1 MEGEKTKK
9 LLKVNFKE
17 CSNCGRLLVKT
28 HSRRNLQDLHQSYFI
43 DSEIGRCTN
52 INCPC
57 NGMRIYPLEY
67 KSLIYPKSDYSL
79 GVYAEIGYQRLN
91 ESKSVSQIREY
102 LEKTYPDLGLKERSI
117 ENIYKRVQVC
127 LRQRQED
134 RDYLKEELAKKGVS
148 SLCLTLDGI
157 APERGNSIL
166 YVVREVQSNEILY
179 VRYLEHSDLEHLKSD
194 LFEPIKDLFEEL
206 ELPIV
211 GWLCDKQNGFIPAIE
226 TIFEGIPIHLCQSHF
241 LKAMGK
247 PVQLADSEMAKE
259 IKKTSPLKT
268 NRKRFGIRRNTI

>member
-1 MEGEKTKK
+1 MKETKMK
-9 LLKVNFKE
+9 KILKVEFKE
-17 CSNCGRLLVKT
+17 CSKCGSKLVKT

-52 INCPC
+52 TDCTC
-57 NGMRIYPLEY
+57 NGLRIYPLEY
-67 KSLIYPKSDYSL
+67 RSLIYPKSDYSL

-91 ESKSVSQIREY
+91 ESKSVSQIRAY
-102 LEKTYPDLGLKERSI
+102 LEKTYPSLGLKERSI

-127 LRQRQED
+127 LRQQQED
-134 RDYLKEELAKKGVS
+134 KEYLKGELVKKGVS
-148 SLCLTLDGI
+148 HLCLTLDGI

-166 YVVREVQSNEILY
+166 YVVREVQSNEIIY
-179 VRYLEHSDLEHLKSD
+179 VRYLEHSDYDHLKSD
-194 LFEPIKDLFEEL
+194 LFEPLKEFLEEM

-226 TIFEGIPIHLCQSHF
+226 TVFAGVPIHLCQSHF

-247 PVQLADSEMAKE
+247 PVQAVDSEMAKE
-259 IKKTSPLKT
+259 VKKNFAP
-268 NRKRFGIRRNTI
+268 